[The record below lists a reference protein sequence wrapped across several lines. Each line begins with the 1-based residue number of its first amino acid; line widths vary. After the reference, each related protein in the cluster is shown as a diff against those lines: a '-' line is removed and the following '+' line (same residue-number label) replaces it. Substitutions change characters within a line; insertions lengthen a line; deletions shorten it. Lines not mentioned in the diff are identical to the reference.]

1 MTKYSLKINTDFN
14 KKEIANAVKIFNCYE
29 SKEYLINESFGCN
42 PSLGGV
48 GEFGDNFISHT
59 IINLNTEN
67 SSVKF
72 IGRYKAEKNL
82 CDISCIINHNASNT
96 KSDINIKGIAK
107 INGKI
112 ISRSKINVKE
122 NVGDVIGNENAK
134 FIFVINQNEKGEILT
149 GEIDAIPELNI
160 NSNDVSIN
168 HSLSISKIKEADI

>member
-14 KKEIANAVKIFNCYE
+14 EKEIANAVKIFNCDLP
-29 SKEYLINESFGCN
+29 KEYIFTENNFEN
-42 PSLGGV
+42 NKTQN
-48 GEFGDNFISHT
+48 NFISHT

-67 SSVKF
+67 ASVKF
-72 IGRYKAEKNL
+72 IGRYKAEKSL
-82 CDISCIINHNASNT
+82 CDISCTINHNVRNT

-107 INGKI
+107 INGKM